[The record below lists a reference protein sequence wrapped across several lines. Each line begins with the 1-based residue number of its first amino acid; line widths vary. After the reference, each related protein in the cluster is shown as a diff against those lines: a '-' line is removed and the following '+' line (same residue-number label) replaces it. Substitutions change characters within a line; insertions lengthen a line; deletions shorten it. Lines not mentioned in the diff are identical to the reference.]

1 MNDLK
6 VECYDA
12 KEVAA
17 KKRSIKKRLAIAG
30 GVIAISAGL
39 FCSCRIFIQ
48 GGAGAWYNCAA
59 EPCDCELCTCDEC
72 THDGKET
79 ADNLDS

>member
-17 KKRSIKKRLAIAG
+17 KKQSIKKRMAIAG
-30 GVIAISAGL
+30 GVIVISAGL
-39 FCSCRIFIQ
+39 FSSCYDYLS
-48 GGAGAWYNCAA
+48 GGAGSWYNCTI
-59 EPCDCELCTCDEC
+59 EPCECDPCYCYEC
-72 THDGKET
+72 THDEKKKPLEN
-79 ADNLDS
+79 A